1 MKTGIVKYLS
11 GVVLGVCFAALTSS
25 AWAAEVPFNKA
36 QFDQDVA
43 AGKPTIVYLHA
54 TWCPTCKIQTPIVE
68 RLSTDPTLKSVTIF
82 LADYDTEVALKK
94 SLKVTQQST
103 FVVFKQGHEVTRSTG
118 QTQEQAIRATFEQ
131 AL

>member
-1 MKTGIVKYLS
+1 MKAGIIKYVS
-11 GVVLGVCFAALTSS
+11 GVVLGVCFTALTSG

-68 RLSTDPTLKSVTIF
+68 RLSTDPKLKSVTIF

>member
-1 MKTGIVKYLS
+1 
-11 GVVLGVCFAALTSS
+11 
-25 AWAAEVPFNKA
+25 
-36 QFDQDVA
+36 
-43 AGKPTIVYLHA
+43 
-54 TWCPTCKIQTPIVE
+54 
-68 RLSTDPTLKSVTIF
+68 LKSVTIF